1 MEGGI
6 VVTGVSMAGA
16 IDAVVHPLSRTAES
30 NPATRVKSL
39 MVI

>member
-16 IDAVVHPLSRTAES
+16 IDAVVHPLSRAVES
-30 NPATRVKSL
+30 NPAIRARSL
-39 MVI
+39 IVI